1 MKISRFF
8 LQLML
13 CFRSWFLGYESGSKI
28 KPRTLICIWIF
39 VFVLIAVKIDLKSDL
54 IAVKIKALK
63 LNCFFSF
70 FDLCFF

>member
-28 KPRTLICIWIF
+28 KLRTLICIWVF
-39 VFVLIAVKIDLKSDL
+39 VFVLIAVKIK
-54 IAVKIKALK
+54 AVK
-63 LNCFFSF
+63 LNFFSVLLICVS
-70 FDLCFF
+70 FDVNLQSSF

>member
-28 KPRTLICIWIF
+28 KLRTLICIWIF
-39 VFVLIAVKIDLKSDL
+39 VFVLIAVKIK
-54 IAVKIKALK
+54 AVK
-63 LNCFFSF
+63 LNFFFSVF
-70 FDLCFF
+70 FICVSFDVNLQSSF